1 MDHKAVAQ
9 RVIKYVGRDNVI
21 AAAHCATRLRL
32 VLKDDTKID
41 QQGLDNDPDVKG
53 TFKTNGQYQIII
65 GPGDVNDVYDEFI
78 KITGLKELSTDDL
91 KKVANNNQHTNP
103 VMAFI
108 KLLSDIFVP
117 IIPALVAG
125 GLLMALNNFLTQP
138 GLFGSKSVIQMY
150 PAIAG
155 LSNMIQL
162 MSAAPFWF
170 LPILVAISAGK
181 RFGANIFL
189 SAAIGM
195 IMVAPGTANII
206 GATSLAKV
214 TTIGAYTKFWNIFGL
229 HVSQTSYTY
238 QVIPVLVAVWV
249 LSIVEKHFHK
259 WLPSAVDFTFTPL
272 LSILITGF
280 LTFVI
285 IGPVFKAVSDGIT
298 TAIVWLYNTTSA
310 FGLGIFGLCYS
321 AIVTTG
327 LHQSFPAVETQLVA
341 AYAHGRGVGDFI
353 FLVASMANVAQGAA
367 TLAIWFLTKNEKM
380 KGLSSSACV
389 SAFLGITEPALFGV
403 NLKYRFPF
411 FCALI
416 GSGIASFIAGFMHII
431 IPSMGSA
438 GFIGFLSIF
447 PRSIPAYVLC
457 ELISVAIAFLLTII
471 YGRSRARD
479 VFKAEAADAK
489 AAAVISADSNDQAT
503 AATTSE
509 DSTAAPSSTQQA
521 ELKNETIAAPVTGHA
536 VDLSKVN
543 DDVFSKKMMGEGGA
557 IEPSDGSIYAPVS
570 GTITVT
576 YPSMHAYGIKSNDGA
591 EVLIHVGIDT
601 VELKGQHF
609 TTKVEKG
616 QQVNK
621 GDLLGTV
628 DLAAVKDAG
637 YDTTVMEILTNT
649 NAYAKVSAVAVDQ
662 DVKHGDDLIQAIA
675 K

>member
-9 RVIKYVGRDNVI
+9 RVIKYVGRDNII

-32 VLKDDTKID
+32 VLKDDTNID
-41 QQGLDNDPDVKG
+41 QKGLDNDPDVKG
-53 TFKTNGQYQIII
+53 TFKTNGQYQVII

-181 RFGANIFL
+181 RFGANTFL

-206 GATSLAKV
+206 GASSLAKV

-259 WLPSAVDFTFTPL
+259 WLPFAVDFTFTPL

-285 IGPVFKAVSDGIT
+285 IGPVFKAVSDGLT
-298 TAIVWLYNTTSA
+298 NAIVWLYNTTSA

-341 AYAHGRGVGDFI
+341 TYAHGRGVGDFI

-416 GSGIASFIAGFMHII
+416 GSGIAAFIAGFMHII

-447 PRSIPAYVLC
+447 PKSIPAYVLC
-457 ELISVAIAFLLTII
+457 ELISVAIAFILTFI
-471 YGRSRARD
+471 YGRSKARD

-489 AAAVISADSNDQAT
+489 AAVVVAEEKEDKQEAEAT
-503 AATTSE
+503 ENNGEA
-509 DSTAAPSSTQQA
+509 AAPA
-521 ELKNETIAAPVTGHA
+521 KDELKNETVAAPVDGYA
-536 VDLSKVN
+536 VDLAKVN
-543 DDVFSKKMMGEGGA
+543 DDVFSKKMMGEGA
-557 IEPSDGSIYAPVS
+557 AVEPSDGSIYAPVS
-570 GTITVT
+570 GTLTVT
-576 YPSMHAYGIKSNDGA
+576 YPSMHAYGLKSDDGA

-601 VELKGQHF
+601 VELKGKNF

-616 QQVNK
+616 QHVNK

-628 DLAAVKDAG
+628 DLDAVKKAG

-649 NAYAKVSAVAVDQ
+649 GSYAKVAATAVDK
-662 DVKHGDDLIQAIA
+662 DVKHGDNLIQATA

>member
-9 RVIKYVGRDNVI
+9 RVIKYVGRDNII

-41 QQGLDNDPDVKG
+41 QKGLDNDPDVKG
-53 TFKTNGQYQIII
+53 TFKTNGQYQVII

-103 VMAFI
+103 IMAFI

-181 RFGANIFL
+181 RFGANTFL

-206 GATSLAKV
+206 GASSLAKV

-285 IGPVFKAVSDGIT
+285 IGPVFKAVSDGLT
-298 TAIVWLYNTTSA
+298 NAIVWLYNTTSA

-416 GSGIASFIAGFMHII
+416 GSGVAAFIAGFMHII

-447 PRSIPAYVLC
+447 PKSIPSYVLC
-457 ELISVAIAFLLTII
+457 ELISVAIAFILTFI
-471 YGRSRARD
+471 YGRSKARD

-489 AAAVISADSNDQAT
+489 AAVVVAEEKADKQEANAVEDNDDNQ
-503 AATTSE
+503 
-509 DSTAAPSSTQQA
+509 AAPA
-521 ELKNETIAAPVTGHA
+521 KEELKDETIASPVDGHA
-536 VDLSKVN
+536 VDLAKVN
-543 DDVFSKKMMGEGGA
+543 DDVFSKKMMGEGA
-557 IEPSDGSIYAPVS
+557 AVEPSDGSIYAPVS
-570 GTITVT
+570 GTLTVT
-576 YPSMHAYGIKSNDGA
+576 YPSMHAYGIKSDDGA

-601 VELKGQHF
+601 VELKGKNF

-616 QQVNK
+616 QHVNK

-628 DLAAVKDAG
+628 DLNAVKSAG

-649 NAYAKVSAVAVDQ
+649 NSYAKVAATAVDR
-662 DVKHGDDLIQAIA
+662 DVKHGDDLIQATT